1 MLVRPMLSSYW
12 DRVGEQFQ
20 GLQQLQRLPSFR
32 GYLTCFAVLAV
43 VSREVLGGNV
53 WRPLAPPGSLSS
65 RGNLASPASGPVDD
79 LGETRA
85 VAAAEAGGEDEGD
98 LAAEP
103 EAGEVAQVARV
114 LGKIVCGDGVDD
126 GGKGGGEAEDAG
138 RSSA

>member
-20 GLQQLQRLPSFR
+20 GLQQLQRLPSFQGHPEDLAR
-32 GYLTCFAVLAV
+32 PAVLGK
-43 VSREVLGGNV
+43 EVLEGNV

-65 RGNLASPASGPVDD
+65 RGNLASPASGPAGY
-79 LGETRA
+79 LGEIRA
-85 VAAAEAGGEDEGD
+85 VAVAEAGGEDEGD

-114 LGKIVCGDGVDD
+114 LG
-126 GGKGGGEAEDAG
+126 
-138 RSSA
+138 